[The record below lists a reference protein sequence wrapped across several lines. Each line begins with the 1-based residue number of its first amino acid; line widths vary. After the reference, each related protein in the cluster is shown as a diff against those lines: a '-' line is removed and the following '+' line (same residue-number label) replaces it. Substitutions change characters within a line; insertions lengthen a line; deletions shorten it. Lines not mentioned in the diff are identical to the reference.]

1 MNPVFILFVICGGI
15 LVWGLISVIFIPLGR
30 FIIRRIKHLCK
41 ILDYDDNDNNRSN

>member
-41 ILDYDDNDNNRSN
+41 ILDYDDNDNNISN